1 MSSTTALLW
10 IHALTPLRV
19 GTDEGLGAINLPT
32 LREAHT
38 QHPIIPGSSLKGV
51 LRASI
56 SDKRAQRELF
66 GPEREDAS
74 DHRGALSL
82 TDARLI
88 ALPVRSLHGT
98 FAWCT
103 SLPVL
108 RRLNRDR
115 GEARLPPMDLK
126 GLDDKEVQVAKG
138 SALMTASGKVFIE
151 EFETAAQTRAAV
163 DTLARLLAREIWP
176 EDEDSQG
183 FFVARFALLPED
195 AFNLLTRTS
204 MEVRTRVSLDPATG
218 TAAASGPWTEEA
230 MPAETLLAALV
241 VGRDVVA
248 FGWEARNEVIER
260 REIDRRA
267 ITGEGALLDY
277 KQQRDKGRLL
287 TFGGHGSVGLGRAT
301 ARLVG

>member
-38 QHPIIPGSSLKGV
+38 GHPIIPGSSLKGV
-51 LRASI
+51 LRASVT
-56 SDKRAQRELF
+56 DERTQRELF
-66 GPEREDAS
+66 GPERAHAS

-88 ALPVRSLHGT
+88 ALPVRSLYGT

-108 RRLNRDR
+108 RRLDRDR
-115 GEARLPPMDLK
+115 SEAGLTRLALK
-126 GLDDKEVQVAKG
+126 GLGGQVVQITTG
-138 SALMTASGKVFIE
+138 SALAAKANKVFIE
-151 EFETAAQTRAAV
+151 EFETDAQPSRAV
-163 DTLARLLAREIWP
+163 DDLATQLAKEIWP
-176 EDEDSQG
+176 DDEPAQAY
-183 FFVARFALLPED
+183 FIARFAILPED
-195 AFNLLTRTS
+195 VFNLLTRTS

-218 TAAASGPWTEEA
+218 TAATSGPWTEEA

-241 VGRDVVA
+241 VGRNVKA
-248 FGWEARNEVIER
+248 FGRDEENKEENKKVHER
-260 REIDRRA
+260 D
-267 ITGEGALLDY
+267 ITDAGAMTDY
-277 KQQRDKGRLL
+277 KQQHEKPRLL